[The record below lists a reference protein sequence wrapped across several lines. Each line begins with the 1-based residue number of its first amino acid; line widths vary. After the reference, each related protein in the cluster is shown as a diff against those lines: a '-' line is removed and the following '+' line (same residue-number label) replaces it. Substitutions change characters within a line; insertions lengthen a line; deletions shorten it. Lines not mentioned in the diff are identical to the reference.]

1 MFDKCNYCCIYWS
14 GLNKGFGQGNF
25 EMLIEILW
33 GERHIG
39 LLYRFLIF
47 LHIWGFKKGSGTKG
61 RWWKDYRGLVLVFQF
76 QFPFFH
82 LFYVYY
88 VVYFNFLCV
97 SVSDMCCKKI
107 IFVVFFLWKCKWRK
121 ICSWRNSGNSV
132 C

>member
-1 MFDKCNYCCIYWS
+1 M
-14 GLNKGFGQGNF
+14 
-25 EMLIEILW
+25 

-88 VVYFNFLCV
+88 VVHFNFLCV

-107 IFVVFFLWKCKWRK
+107 IFVVFFYE
-121 ICSWRNSGNSV
+121 SV
-132 C
+132 NEERFVHEEIQVTLYAK